1 MEVLKGYIGHFIY
14 QNEDNGYTVA
24 EVIVEGESHVCV
36 GNMRGFSEGE
46 TIEMEGEYIV
56 HPRYMEQFKIS
67 KIKAV
72 PPEDKV
78 SLMRYLGSGAIK
90 GIGNTLAQRIVDHFG
105 DDTFRIIEEEPERLA
120 EIKGISPKKAREIA
134 GQLVEKREARNAA
147 LFLQQYGIGQNLA
160 DKIYQQ
166 YGNEIYQ
173 VIRENPY
180 RMVEDIPG
188 VGFKI
193 ADAIAS
199 HAGIRVDSD
208 YRIRCGI
215 IYELYQQ
222 TMDGNCYYPKDLL
235 VHKTAVL
242 LGLEPEYITPQLM
255 SLAMDQQVLLKKI
268 REEERV
274 YPSSYYRE
282 EAVCA
287 RKLLE
292 LRDSYEYPVSQTSD
306 QKIMERIAAIEDS
319 MEMSLDD
326 LQRDAVAACIKNG
339 VFILSGGP
347 GTGKTTTIHAILK
360 YLETE
365 QMDFV
370 LAAPTGRAAKRMTE
384 TTGYEAKTIHRLLE
398 ISGEL
403 TGEGHRSNF
412 ERNEDNPLE
421 VDAVVVDEVS
431 MVDIHLLQAL
441 LAALI
446 PGTKLI
452 LIGDVSQLP
461 SVGPGQ
467 ILKDIIDSGRFPCV
481 MLEKIFRQ
489 AAESHI
495 VSYAHKINKGEHI
508 DFSQKYRDF
517 FLLAKDRPEVIYQYM
532 EILIKDKVPKEF
544 QVASLEVQIL
554 TPMRKGPLGSEAL
567 NKVFQ
572 ERLNPPSPEKKEFQY
587 GDTLFRVG
595 DKIMQIKNDYDL
607 EWEIVGKYNIAI
619 AEGTGIFN
627 GDIGT
632 IQDINDFGRTL
643 KVRFDDGKIVE
654 YSFQQLDELEHAYAI
669 TIHKSQGSEYP
680 VVILPILNGP
690 KMLLNRNLLYTGVT
704 RARDCVII
712 LGNPDTVLDMIDAD
726 LVQKRYTSL
735 GERLVEAERQGY

>member
-1 MEVLKGYIGHFIY
+1 MEILKGYIGRFIF

-36 GNMRGFSEGE
+36 GLMRGFSEGE
-46 TIEMEGEYIV
+46 IVEMEGEYTV
-56 HPRYMEQFKIS
+56 HPRYLEQFKIS
-67 KIKAV
+67 RIKAV

-90 GIGNTLAQRIVDHFG
+90 GIGNTLAQRIVDYFG
-105 DDTFRIIEEEPERLA
+105 EDTFRVIEEEPERLA
-120 EIKGISPKKAREIA
+120 EIKGISQKKAREIA
-134 GQLVEKREARNAA
+134 EQLVEKREMRNAA
-147 LFLQQYGIGQNLA
+147 LYLQQYGISQNLA
-160 DKIYQQ
+160 DKIYRQ
-166 YGNEIYQ
+166 YGNEVYQ
-173 VIRENPY
+173 IIRENPY
-180 RMVEDIPG
+180 RMVEDIQG

-222 TMDGNCYYPKDLL
+222 TMEGNCYYPRELL
-235 VHKTAVL
+235 LDKTAQL
-242 LGLEPEYITPQLM
+242 LGLEPELIAGQLM
-255 SLAMDQQVLLKKI
+255 SLAMDQQVLLKKMQD
-268 REEERV
+268 EERV
-274 YPSSYYRE
+274 YPASYYKE
-282 EAVCA
+282 EMACA

-292 LRDSYEYPVSQTSD
+292 LRDSYEYPVSQISD
-306 QKIMERIAAIEDS
+306 QKIMERIITIEAS
-319 MEMSLDD
+319 MEMNLDG
-326 LQRDAVAACIKNG
+326 LQREAVAACIKNG

-347 GTGKTTTIHAILK
+347 GTGKTTTINAILK
-360 YLETE
+360 YLEAE
-365 QMDFV
+365 QMDFA

-398 ISGEL
+398 INGEL
-403 TGEGHRSNF
+403 AEEGHRIKF

-421 VDAVVVDEVS
+421 VDAVVIDEVS
-431 MVDIHLLQAL
+431 MVDIHLLRAL

-467 ILKDIIDSGRFPCV
+467 ILKDIIDSGRFACV
-481 MLEKIFRQ
+481 ILEKIFRQ

-495 VSYAHKINKGEHI
+495 VSYAHKINKGEII

-517 FLLAKDRPEVIYQYM
+517 FLLAKDRPEVIYQYI
-532 EILIKDKVPKEF
+532 EALVKDKVPKEF
-544 QVASLEVQIL
+544 QIDPLESQIL

-567 NKVFQ
+567 NRVFQ
-572 ERLNPPSPEKKEFQY
+572 ERLNPPAPEKKEVQY

-607 EWEIVGKYNIAI
+607 KWEIVGNYNITI
-619 AEGTGIFN
+619 AEGTGVFN

-632 IQDINDFGRTL
+632 ILDINDFSKIL
-643 KVRFDDGKIVE
+643 KVHFDDGKLVE
-654 YSFQQLDELEHAYAI
+654 YSFQELDELEHAFAI

-712 LGNPDTVLDMIDAD
+712 LGNPDTVLEMIEAD
-726 LVQKRYTSL
+726 QVQKRYTSL
-735 GERLVEAERQGY
+735 GERLMEMDLGMS